1 MTKVF
6 SISKA
11 ARIAGAILTAI
22 VLVSLVSTAY
32 AKKAIRPTPEDL
44 IGVWVGF
51 DDDELRFSRLDL
63 RSDFTGYLARVSPS
77 DTILHDIGVSA
88 YRVTNWKVE
97 GWNVSISLNAMT
109 SNAESMQIRCRYN
122 GSSLRLKISGTNG
135 FWERNVILNREERET
150 AANRETTEKIQEL
163 ERRKR

>member
-1 MTKVF
+1 MIKVF
-6 SISKA
+6 PISIV
-11 ARIAGAILTAI
+11 ARIAGALLTTI
-22 VLVSLVSTAY
+22 VLVGAASTSC
-32 AKKAIRPTPEDL
+32 AKNATPPKPEDL

-77 DTILHDIGVSA
+77 DTILHDIGVSV

-109 SNAESMQIRCRYN
+109 SNAESMQMRCRYN

-150 AANRETTEKIQEL
+150 AANRETREKIQEL
-163 ERRKR
+163 ESRKR